1 MSVFEQAKSIYNALK
16 YDPVSIQAV
25 RDEYKELALSMA
37 TDPNASSTV
46 TSTTINGQTIST
58 RPNMTNG
65 QRMQVLRYVC
75 YFVDNGGVVSTTSI
89 TTF

>member
-16 YDPVSIQAV
+16 YDPVSIQEV
-25 RDEYKELALSMA
+25 RDEYKALALSMA

-65 QRMQVLRYVC
+65 QRMQILRYVC

>member
-16 YDPVSIQAV
+16 YDPTSIQEI
-25 RDEYKELALSMA
+25 RDEYKALALSMA

-75 YFVDNGGVVSTTSI
+75 YFADNGGVVSTTSI

>member
-16 YDPVSIQAV
+16 YDPVSIQEV
-25 RDEYKELALSMA
+25 RDEYKALALSMA